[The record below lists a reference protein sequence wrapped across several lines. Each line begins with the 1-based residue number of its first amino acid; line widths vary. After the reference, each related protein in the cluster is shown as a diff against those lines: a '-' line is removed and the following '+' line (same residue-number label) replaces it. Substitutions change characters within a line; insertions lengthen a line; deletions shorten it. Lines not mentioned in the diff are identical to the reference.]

1 MPQHLALILLLPS
14 VIVAALAFWIYRKQR
29 FLSLSLSH
37 RVTPSGGMFGK
48 FTPRKIVTYL
58 YTLWPEFILGF
69 FIRWIFPIVDE
80 TTKEWMRDHYHG
92 KVLTQELAE
101 AIITIKE
108 PVPLQDLEQII
119 PYATARDIV
128 LSVPVDVV
136 AYECTCRRSRPVHC
150 EPTQVCMI
158 IGQPFADFALLH
170 NPEKSRR
177 LSTVE
182 ALELLRQEHERG
194 HIHAA
199 YFKEDHLN
207 RFYVICN
214 CCKCCCGGIE
224 AMVKYNNPII
234 APSGYLA
241 HPDEG
246 LCIACGVCL
255 DACAFGALTLA
266 DTAVVAWE
274 KCLGCGVCTAFCP
287 QEAITLVRD
296 ERKGVPMDVRLLPK
310 SGAGQ
315 KQPAPGEAQPV
326 AAGGR
331 SPHAVIGSQTTALD
345 D

>member
-1 MPQHLALILLLPS
+1 MQHFAFILLLL
-14 VIVAALAFWIYRKQR
+14 VLVVASLAFWFFGKQR
-29 FLSLSLSH
+29 FSSLRLAR
-37 RVTPSGGMFGK
+37 RVTPSGGMFGE
-48 FTPRKIVTYL
+48 FTLRKIVTYL
-58 YTLWPEFILGF
+58 YARWPEFILGF

-80 TTKEWMRDHYHG
+80 TTSQWMRDHYHG

-101 AIITIKE
+101 AIITINQ

-128 LSVPVDVV
+128 LNVPLDIV
-136 AYECTCRRSRPVHC
+136 AYECTCRHSRPVHC

-158 IGQPFADFALLH
+158 IGQPFADFALQH

-177 LSTVE
+177 LNTAE
-182 ALELLRQEHERG
+182 ALDLLRAEHERG

-255 DACAFGALTLA
+255 DACAFGALSL
-266 DTAVVAWE
+266 DITAVVAWE

-296 ERKGVPMDVRLLPK
+296 ERKGIPMDVRLLPK
-310 SGAGQ
+310 AGAPQ
-315 KQPAPGEAQPV
+315 KQPAPGEAQPIP
-326 AAGGR
+326 AGGR
-331 SPHAVIGSQTTALD
+331 SPHTVIGSQSTSVLD

>member
-1 MPQHLALILLLPS
+1 MFPIVLVLPVLI
-14 VIVAALAFWIYRKQR
+14 IACLAFWFYGKQR
-29 FLSLSLSH
+29 FLSLPLSR

-58 YTLWPEFILGF
+58 YARWPEFILGF

-80 TTKEWMRDHYHG
+80 TTKQWMRDHYHG

-101 AIITIKE
+101 AIITINQA
-108 PVPLQDLEQII
+108 VPLQDLEQII

-128 LSVPVDVV
+128 LNIPLDIV

-158 IGQPFADFALLH
+158 IGQPFADFTLQH

-177 LSTVE
+177 LNQAE
-182 ALELLRQEHERG
+182 ALDLLRAEHERG

-224 AMVKYNNPII
+224 AMVKYKNPII

-241 HPDEG
+241 QPDEG
-246 LCIACGVCL
+246 LCIACGACVE
-255 DACAFGALTLA
+255 ACAFGALAL
-266 DTAVVAWE
+266 DITAVVAWE

-296 ERKGVPMDVRLLPK
+296 ERKGIPMDVRLLPK
-310 SGAGQ
+310 GGVAQ
-315 KQPAPGEAQPV
+315 KQPAPGESMPV

-331 SPHAVIGSQTTALD
+331 GSHAVISSQSPIGLD

>member
-1 MPQHLALILLLPS
+1 MTQHSAFILLLP
-14 VIVAALAFWIYRKQR
+14 VLIVACLAFWFYGKQR
-29 FLSLSLSH
+29 YLSLSLSH
-37 RVTPSGGMFGK
+37 HVTPSGGMFGK

-58 YTLWPEFILGF
+58 YARWPEFFLGF
-69 FIRWIFPIVDE
+69 IIRWIFPIVDE
-80 TTKEWMRDHYHG
+80 TTKQWMRDHYHG

-101 AIITIKE
+101 AIITINQG
-108 PVPLQDLEQII
+108 VPLQDLEQII

-128 LSVPVDVV
+128 LNVPLDIV

-158 IGQPFADFALLH
+158 IGQPFADFTLQH

-177 LSTVE
+177 LSTAE
-182 ALELLRQEHERG
+182 ALKLLREEHERG

-224 AMVKYNNPII
+224 AMVKYKNPII
-234 APSGYLA
+234 APSGYIA
-241 HPDEG
+241 RPDEG
-246 LCIACGVCL
+246 LCVACGACL
-255 DACAFGALTLA
+255 DACAFGALSLTN
-266 DTAVVAWE
+266 TAVVDWE

-287 QEAITLVRD
+287 QEAIELVRD

-310 SGAGQ
+310 AGGMQ
-315 KQPAPGEAQPV
+315 KQPVPGEVQPV
-326 AAGGR
+326 PAGGR
-331 SPHAVIGSQTTALD
+331 GPNAVTNTALD